1 MSNAHILIVEDEPL
15 LQEIL
20 KENLDEAGYQTS
32 VADNGEM
39 AWGLLTAS
47 ENTFDAVILDRVMP
61 DIDGIEVLR
70 RIKANADLSSIP
82 VIMQTSLTSDED
94 IAEGLKAG
102 ALYYLTKP
110 FSAEALLAIVA
121 HSVEDRRMSMS
132 LQEEVKKTG
141 ATLKLLQYATFQF
154 RTREEARALAA
165 LGAHAAPD
173 PQRVVLGL
181 SELLL
186 NAVEHGNLGIA
197 YAEKSTFL
205 LNGSLEQEITRRLS
219 APEFKA
225 RVATLSIQRFPD
237 CLHFTVTDE
246 GNGFNWEQYLE
257 MSPDRAFDMHG
268 RGIAMAKML
277 SFDELQYQSKGNVVV
292 GKVCL
297 RSEGT

>member
-20 KENLDEAGYQTS
+20 KENLEEVGYQIS
-32 VADNGEM
+32 VADSGEM
-39 AWGLLTAS
+39 AWSLLS
-47 ENTFDAVILDRVMP
+47 SNPQIFDVVILDRVMP
-61 DIDGIEVLR
+61 GLDGIEVLR
-70 RIKANADLSSIP
+70 RIKAHDALNSIP

-110 FSAEALLAIVA
+110 FSAEALLAIVS
-121 HSVEDRRMSMS
+121 HSVQDRRAS
-132 LQEEVKKTG
+132 LALQDEVRKTG
-141 ATLKLLQYATFQF
+141 ATFKLLQSAIFEF
-154 RTREEARALAA
+154 RTREEARALAT

-186 NAVEHGNLGIA
+186 NAVEHGNLAIT
-197 YAEKSTFL
+197 YQEKSQFL
-205 LNGSLEQEITRRLS
+205 SDGSFEQQISSRLS
-219 APEFKA
+219 GKDTGG
-225 RVATLSIQRFPD
+225 RVATLTIQRFAD
-237 CLHFTVTDE
+237 SLLFTVEDE
-246 GNGFNWEQYLE
+246 GNGFDWNKYLE

-277 SFDELQYQSKGNVVV
+277 SFDELQYQGKGNVVV
-292 GKVCL
+292 GKVLL
-297 RSEGT
+297 REQA